1 MQIATREWFAG
12 AWVVRRRIDDRLAS
26 EQGRLVGRAVF
37 EPGADGLDYRE
48 EGLLEMNGR
57 LLKAERRYRWRF
69 EPEGRVRVLF
79 EDGSRFHSF
88 VPGRPVADH
97 LCGDDRYAV
106 EYAFED
112 DRWTSR
118 WEVQGPVKDYV
129 METWY
134 TRVEA
139 RAEAEAEAPA

>member
-1 MQIATREWFAG
+1 MEIATREWFEG
-12 AWVVRRRIDDRLAS
+12 AWVIRRRIDDRQAGS
-26 EQGRLVGRAVF
+26 QGRLVGRAVF
-37 EPGADGLDYRE
+37 EPRDDGLDYRE

-57 LLKAERRYRWRF
+57 LLQAERRYRWRF
-69 EPEGRVRVLF
+69 EAEGRVRVLF

-88 VPGRPVADH
+88 FPGKPVADH

-106 EYAFED
+106 EYAFEA

-118 WEVQGPVKDYV
+118 WEVRGPGKDYA

-134 TRVEA
+134 SRVQENGA
-139 RAEAEAEAPA
+139 GDGQA